1 MGMRACGK
9 TTIGELA
16 AKRLGRRFVD
26 LDDRTRRGFRE
37 SSIREIWMKHGEAA
51 WRRAE
56 LAALRIVL
64 TESPSMVALGGGTPM
79 IPEARADLERER
91 SANAI
96 RSVYLRCSAEELQ
109 RRLADQAG
117 DRASLTG
124 ESGGGV
130 VQEVPELLAMREP
143 AYLALADAQI
153 DTGTLSVEQAVEAL
167 IKLCLPPGS
176 PPPPPPAGS
185 S

>member
-9 TTIGELA
+9 TTIGA
-16 AKRLGRRFVD
+16 MTAKRLERRFVD

-37 SSIREIWMKHGEAA
+37 PSIREIWMNHGEAA

-64 TESPSMVALGGGTPM
+64 TEDPSIVALGGGTPI
-79 IPEARADLERER
+79 IPQARALLEGER

-96 RSVYLRCSAEELQ
+96 RIVYLRCSAGELQ

-124 ESGGGV
+124 GGV
-130 VQEVPELLAMREP
+130 IDEVPELLAKREP

-153 DTGTLSVEQAVEAL
+153 DTGTLSVEQAVEEL

-176 PPPPPPAGS
+176 PSPR
-185 S
+185 

>member
-9 TTIGELA
+9 TTIGAMA
-16 AKRLGRRFVD
+16 AKRLERRFVD

-37 SSIREIWMKHGEAA
+37 SSIREIWMNHGEAA
-51 WRRAE
+51 WRRSE

-64 TESPSMVALGGGTPM
+64 TEEPSIVALGGGTPM
-79 IPEARADLERER
+79 FPEARAVLERDR
-91 SANAI
+91 AANAI
-96 RSVYLRCSAEELQ
+96 RIVYLRCSVCELQ

-124 ESGGGV
+124 GGV
-130 VQEVPELLAMREP
+130 VDEIPKLLAKREP

-153 DTGTLSVEQAVEAL
+153 DTGMLSVEQAVEEL
-167 IKLCLPPGS
+167 IKLCLPPDS
-176 PPPPPPAGS
+176 PPS